1 MMTVAEAIA
10 VLLQVLNT
18 GTNLLAQGQ
27 AISALI
33 QKANSEGRTTFTAE
47 EWATIKG
54 ADDTARAQLVAALQ
68 QALSK

>member
-1 MMTVAEAIA
+1 MTIAEAIA
-10 VLLQVLNT
+10 ILLQVMGT
-18 GTNLLAQGQ
+18 ATNLLAQGQ

-54 ADDTARAQLVAALQ
+54 ADDTARAQLVAALAA
-68 QALSK
+68 ALQK